1 MTWLEPRLRLETLL
15 VYEERIKAVKM
26 VLKASVASS
35 DGSKK

>member
-15 VYEERIKAVKM
+15 VYKERRKAVKK